1 MPETETDRHFKRL
14 RSETEAALR
23 RCIPGPATNPAT
35 LHKAMRYSL
44 LAGGKRIRPVLCL
57 AAADICGGDRSRA
70 LPLACAAECVHTYS
84 LIHDDLPCMDDD
96 DFRRGRPTNH
106 KVFGEAMAVLAG
118 DALLTAAFAL
128 TASAP
133 ASRRFGPADYTAE
146 LASAAGSLNLIA
158 GQAADIEAEGAAKPV
173 TLKAL
178 RAIHERKTGAL
189 IRASLALGAMSA
201 GAAPAKIESLRQ
213 FGRLLGLAFQ
223 VVDDILDVTQS
234 GEILGK
240 TAGKDARDGKAT
252 YPALLG
258 LDGAKK
264 EACRLTEGALDALAP
279 FGARAEFLRGLTR
292 SLLNRD
298 R

>member
-1 MPETETDRHFKRL
+1 MPEPSFESFLKTL
-14 RSETEAALR
+14 RSETERALR
-23 RCIPGPATNPAT
+23 RCVPGPSAGPAT

-44 LAGGKRIRPVLCL
+44 LAGGKRLRPVLCL
-57 AAADICGGDRSRA
+57 AAADLCGGDRSRA
-70 LPLACAAECVHTYS
+70 LPLACAVECVHAYS

-133 ASRRFGPADYTAE
+133 ASRRFGPGEFTAE
-146 LASAAGSLNLIA
+146 LAAAAGSLNLIA
-158 GQAADIEAEGAAKPV
+158 GQAADIEAEGASRP
-173 TLKAL
+173 LPLRAL

-201 GAAPAKIESLRQ
+201 GAAEGQIGHLRRY
-213 FGRLLGLAFQ
+213 GRLIGLAFQ
-223 VVDDILDVTQS
+223 VMDDILDVTQTA
-234 GEILGK
+234 ETLGK
-240 TAGKDARDGKAT
+240 TAGKDVRDGKAT

-258 LDGAKK
+258 LEGARR
-264 EACRLTEGALDALAP
+264 EARRLTRAAVAALEP
-279 FGARAEFLRGLTR
+279 FGGRAWFLRRLAER
-292 SLLNRD
+292 LLERD